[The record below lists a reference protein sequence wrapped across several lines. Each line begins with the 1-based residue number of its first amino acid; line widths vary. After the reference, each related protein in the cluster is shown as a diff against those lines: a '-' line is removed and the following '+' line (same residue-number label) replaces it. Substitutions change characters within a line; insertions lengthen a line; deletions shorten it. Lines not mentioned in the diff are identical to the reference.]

1 MDTSARR
8 ARLATRFE
16 VRRMP
21 PADVGTT
28 LLAILG
34 GSGPVRMRTFPMRR

>member
-8 ARLATRFE
+8 ARFATRVA

-21 PADVGTT
+21 RAHLGTT
-28 LLAILG
+28 VHAVLG
-34 GSGPVRMRTFPMRR
+34 GPVPVHTRAFPMRR

>member
-8 ARLATRFE
+8 ARFATRFA

-21 PADVGTT
+21 PADLGTT
-28 LLAILG
+28 PLAVLG
-34 GSGPVRMRTFPMRR
+34 GPVPWHMREFPMRR

>member
-1 MDTSARR
+1 MDTSAQR
-8 ARLATRFE
+8 ARFATRFA

-34 GSGPVRMRTFPMRR
+34 GRGPVRMGAFPMRR